1 MTTPR
6 RPQTEGPETPEAL
19 MISALID
26 SGEFNPEKYHLTEDH
41 LTCWSKLW
49 RFCVE
54 YQQAAGVAPPESLIK
69 TKFPEFEI
77 LRGLDPSWAAQE
89 LHKAHSSRLLR
100 ARLLEAIE
108 LVKQEEVDQ
117 AYSLL
122 EGIQRPRT
130 STKPALDVWD
140 YSNSVEEFDIAKI
153 PVPWDSLGRATGG
166 IGPAELWYIAGRP
179 GTGKSFAL
187 TEFAARAM
195 REGYRVGY
203 VSCEMPAYQIHKR
216 VLRSLAVAWDAKL
229 LKALDSTDREIYKP
243 AMDIIRERTPGSLGV
258 IDPSHGRMTNALVRA
273 QMEQYDLVLVDHV
286 GLLSTN
292 DGRKAIDDW
301 RAMAHI
307 SNTLREDTLATN
319 TSVVAAVQL
328 NREAEHGTSAP
339 KVSQLSQ
346 SDALGQ
352 DGTVVITMRKL
363 SNSVRLWSAE
373 KNREGAPVKWYTR
386 FEPEKSRFDQVSADF
401 SRELQVL
408 DEDREAS

>member
-1 MTTPR
+1 MTTSQ
-6 RPQTEGPETPEAL
+6 RPPSEGPETPEAL

-26 SGEFNPEKYHLTEDH
+26 SGEFNPEKFHLTEEH

-49 RFCVE
+49 RFGVE
-54 YQQAAGVAPPESLIK
+54 YQQTAGVAPPENLIK
-69 TKFPEFEI
+69 QKFPEFEI
-77 LRGLDPSWAAQE
+77 IRGLDPSWAAQQ

-108 LVKQEEVDQ
+108 KVKEEEVDQ
-117 AYSLL
+117 AYDIVES
-122 EGIQRPRT
+122 IHRPHT
-130 STKPALDVWD
+130 YVKEASDVWE
-140 YSNSVEEFDIAKI
+140 YSTVEAFDIKKI

-166 IGPAELWYIAGRP
+166 IGPSELWYIAGRP

-187 TEFAARAM
+187 TEFASRAM
-195 REGYRVGY
+195 REGYKVGY

-229 LKALDSTDREIYKP
+229 LKAIDSHDKDVYKP
-243 AMDIIRERTPGSLGV
+243 AMDTLRERTKGTLGV
-258 IDPSHGRMTNALVRA
+258 IDPSHGRMTNSLVRA
-273 QMEQYDLVLVDHV
+273 QMDKYDLVLVDHV

-307 SNTLREDTLATN
+307 SNTLREDTLATGI
-319 TSVVAAVQL
+319 SVVGAVQL

-339 KVSQLSQ
+339 KVSQLGQ

-363 SNSVRLWSAE
+363 SDSVRLWSAE
-373 KNREGAPVKWYTR
+373 KNREGAPVKWFTR
-386 FEPEKSRFDQVSADF
+386 FDPDKALFTQIPADL